1 MQGMQ
6 MMLYTLETDMIM
18 MVTSYAW
25 SFPVEVGEAFAEVET
40 GAVTEA
46 IGDQVLQQD
55 DHNTGF

>member
-1 MQGMQ
+1 

-25 SFPVEVGEAFAEVET
+25 SFPVEEGEAFAEVET

-46 IGDQVLQQD
+46 TEDQALQQD

>member
-1 MQGMQ
+1 MQ

-25 SFPVEVGEAFAEVET
+25 SFPVEEGEAFVEVET
-40 GAVTEA
+40 GEVTEA
-46 IGDQVLQQD
+46 TEDQALQQD